1 VAVAVT
7 GLGLPRA
14 EGGGEPSPAGPIQ
27 TATTATDH
35 PAAPCPS
42 PSDLAGAG
50 SVQTSRLAARQVL
63 MPGSAASPACA
74 GGGARN
80 GGGGAAAGAPQARS
94 AASQGT
100 GPSPAPG
107 PAAPNPTPI
116 RLDGEVAVVCE
127 QPRVGR
133 AAGAAAPHVGSQP
146 PVGEVPVQTQLLA
159 PAKATSTRGQ
169 IGRSSSQ
176 PLPPSSQHVEE
187 EEGEEEE
194 GGGQGD
200 RDPDEQV
207 GEEGHGDE
215 EVEEEGEEDD
225 EGEERGAARDAAA
238 AGGGGS
244 AAHPKHRFRLGF
256 FKTGVQNPKSACLL
270 LAGRC
275 A

>member
-1 VAVAVT
+1 
-7 GLGLPRA
+7 
-14 EGGGEPSPAGPIQ
+14 
-27 TATTATDH
+27 
-35 PAAPCPS
+35 
-42 PSDLAGAG
+42 
-50 SVQTSRLAARQVL
+50 
-63 MPGSAASPACA
+63 M
-74 GGGARN
+74 
-80 GGGGAAAGAPQARS
+80 
-94 AASQGT
+94 
-100 GPSPAPG
+100 
-107 PAAPNPTPI
+107 
-116 RLDGEVAVVCE
+116 
-127 QPRVGR
+127 
-133 AAGAAAPHVGSQP
+133 
-146 PVGEVPVQTQLLA
+146 
-159 PAKATSTRGQ
+159 
-169 IGRSSSQ
+169 
-176 PLPPSSQHVEE
+176 
-187 EEGEEEE
+187 E